1 MGKVQGCPECAGDS
15 SGGPSPTECRGML
28 LRCPT
33 RNETRCVLFDTL
45 FGTNSAPILL
55 IDPDSDG
62 AIVEVNSKA
71 CEFYGYSRDVFR
83 QLHVW
88 DINALGRSVLTVMRE
103 ISSWDG
109 GHHPQR
115 FRHRMAD
122 GTTRDVQV
130 YAGPIDLADQR
141 LLLCIVEDITAV
153 IEAEQFSRLL
163 LESVN
168 LGVCGTDTA
177 GNFTF
182 VNTEAVRA
190 FGFQHASEIIKLGV
204 ERFLGAAGCAEA
216 GEARQIMEAIST
228 GKPLNAFECWLRRGN
243 GVAFPVRLVV
253 SPIRVGDVVNGA
265 VLSFSDLTR
274 QREREDQVSDLINAL
289 PGVVFQTVMSPSGQ
303 FGTPYFN
310 EAAAGFLGIPK
321 GGDLGTAGVLSG
333 FLTPEDWVGLLG
345 SLRRAARHL
354 KSWEREFQIK
364 RPEGGKWLLGR
375 ARTRRRSDGSVVLNG
390 VLLDITD
397 RKGLERRLEEAALT
411 DSLTDLRN
419 RRFFEQ
425 AMKDAA
431 ASQLRT
437 GAAYSLAI
445 FDIDY
450 FKQLNDGYGH
460 DAGDDTLRRVA
471 RVLKERSRA
480 TDCVA
485 RWGGEEFA
493 LLMPQTTSDLAAAI
507 ADDIRC
513 RVADG
518 DGIRV
523 SVSVGVGEI
532 RPGEE
537 LNAFFRRVD
546 AALYRAKAAGRNR
559 VETAGLAEA
568 DERASA

>member
-1 MGKVQGCPECAGDS
+1 
-15 SGGPSPTECRGML
+15 ML

-55 IDPDSDG
+55 IDPGNDG

-71 CEFYGYSRDVFR
+71 CEFYGYSREAFR

-88 DINALGRSVLTVMRE
+88 DINTLGRSVLTVMRE
-103 ISSWDG
+103 ISSWAG

-130 YAGPIDLADQR
+130 YAGPIDLVDQR

-190 FGFQHASEIIKLGV
+190 FGFQHASEMIKLGV

-216 GEARQIMEAIST
+216 GEARQIMEAISS

-274 QREREDQVSDLINAL
+274 EREREDQVSDLINSL
-289 PGVVFQTVMSPSGQ
+289 PGVVFQTVMSPSGV
-303 FGTPYFN
+303 FGAPYFN
-310 EAAAGFLGIPK
+310 EAAAGFLGIAPAD
-321 GGDLGTAGVLSG
+321 DLGSPGVLSSL
-333 FLTPEDWVGLLG
+333 LTPTDWIGLLG
-345 SLRRAARHL
+345 SLRRAARNL
-354 KSWEREFQIK
+354 RSWEHEFQIN

-375 ARTRRRSDGSVVLNG
+375 ARARRRVDGSVVLNG

-397 RKGLERRLEEAALT
+397 RKGLEHRLQEAALT
-411 DSLTDLRN
+411 DPLTGLRN
-419 RRFFEQ
+419 RRSFER
-425 AMKDAA
+425 ALRDAA
-431 ASQLRT
+431 SSQLRS

-450 FKQLNDGYGH
+450 FKQLNDSYGH
-460 DAGDDTLRRVA
+460 DVGDDTLRRVA

-480 TDCVA
+480 IDCVA

-493 LLMPQTTSDLAAAI
+493 LLMPQMTVDLAAAI
-507 ADDIRC
+507 ADDIRY
-513 RVADG
+513 RVAEDG
-518 DGIRV
+518 ENRV

-532 RPGEE
+532 RSGEE

-546 AALYRAKAAGRNR
+546 AALYRAKAGGRNR
-559 VETAGLAEA
+559 VETASLPEA
-568 DERASA
+568 DERANI